1 MEEQPKSSHGRLPM
15 LIMGGALAVG
25 GVLSGFIAFWPAKVS
40 ENPSPYRVERE
51 KHLRR
56 DHEIGWRDFS
66 DSAFEEARRQ
76 GKLVLLDLTAV
87 WCHWCHVMDET
98 TYSDP
103 KIIAL
108 IKESFIPVRVD
119 ADQRPDVTEKYLFGG
134 WPTTAFL
141 TADKDVL
148 FSATYLPP
156 QNFAQ
161 TAEKVREF
169 YRDHRKDILARR
181 EELIS
186 QVKRTE
192 YEKPKTEDSDK
203 TPERILEGLQRSF
216 DERHGGF
223 GGEPKFPQPESVS
236 LLFRVYSRTKEKWQL
251 AAALKSLD
259 GYERLSDPL
268 WGGFYRYATRADW
281 GEPHF
286 EKMLYVQA
294 GMLRNFAEAYRA
306 TGNAHYRKALEK
318 ISIYLQRFL
327 LSPEGG
333 FYASQ
338 DADAGSHESQRSFVE
353 GETYYTLSEK
363 ERLARGI
370 PHVDKSIFTDGNGAL
385 ISALALSYEVT
396 QDDNYLLLARNAA
409 RFILEHARGKAPGEM
424 RHQAGGAA
432 LPHLSGRL
440 SDEIYFG
447 MGLLDLYRVTGE
459 ASYLE
464 EARKIADFLLKTLR
478 HAVAGFRASR
488 SDARDPLARRPISDN
503 GLAASF
509 FQILGR
515 LTAEERFSSA
525 AEECLKWLAAVSLS
539 ADVGLAL
546 EEAQHPALKVVIV
559 GEDEKAIRDLH
570 QVALRLPSAKF
581 IRLISPGSAGTSLGS
596 LRFPNLPQAAAYLC
610 TETVCSAPLKTPQ
623 ELIAFLQKEK

>member
-1 MEEQPKSSHGRLPM
+1 M
-15 LIMGGALAVG
+15 LIMGGALALG

-51 KHLRR
+51 KRVRR

-119 ADQRPDVTEKYLFGG
+119 ADQRPDVTEKYLSGG

-141 TADKDVL
+141 TADRDVL

-156 QNFAQ
+156 ENFAL
-161 TAEKVREF
+161 TAAKIQEF
-169 YRDHRKDILARR
+169 YRARRKDILRHR

-186 QVKRTE
+186 QVKRAE
-192 YEKPKTEDSDK
+192 SEKPMAAAADK
-203 TPERILEGLQRSF
+203 TLEKILEGFQSSF

-223 GGEPKFPQPESVS
+223 GGEPKFPQPEAVS

-294 GMLRNFAEAYRA
+294 GILRNFAEATRA
-306 TGNAHYRKALEK
+306 TGKAHYRKALEK
-318 ISIYLQRFL
+318 TRFYLQRFL

-338 DADAGSHESQRSFVE
+338 DADAGSHESQRPFVE
-353 GETYYTLSEK
+353 GEIYYTLPEK

-396 QDDNYLLLARNAA
+396 RDDNYLLLARNAA
-409 RFILEHARGKAPGEM
+409 RFILENARGKTPGEM
-424 RHQAGGAA
+424 RHQAGVESP
-432 LPHLSGRL
+432 PHLSGRL
-440 SDEIYFG
+440 SDEISFG

-464 EARKIADFLLKTLR
+464 EAKKLADFVLKTLR
-478 HAVAGFRASR
+478 HPAAGFRASR
-488 SDARDPLARRPISDN
+488 SDARDPLARRPISN
-503 GLAASF
+503 NALAAAF
-509 FQILGR
+509 FQSLGR
-515 LTAEERFSSA
+515 LTAEERFSLA
-525 AEECLKWLAAVSLS
+525 AEECLKWLATVSLS

-546 EEAQHPALKVVIV
+546 EEAQYPALAVVIV
-559 GEDEKAIRDLH
+559 GEDEKAMRDLH
-570 QVALRLPSAKF
+570 QAALRLPKPKF
-581 IRLISPGSAGTSLGS
+581 IRLISPGSVGTSLGS

-610 TETVCSAPLKTPQ
+610 TETACSAPLKTPQ
-623 ELIAFLQKEK
+623 ELFAFLQKEK